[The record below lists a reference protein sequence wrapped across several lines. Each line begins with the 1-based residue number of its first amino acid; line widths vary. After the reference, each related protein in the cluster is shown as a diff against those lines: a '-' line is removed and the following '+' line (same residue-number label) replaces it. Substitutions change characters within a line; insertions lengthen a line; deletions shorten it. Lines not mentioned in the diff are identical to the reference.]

1 MQITSGLGVL
11 PQASFWPT
19 DRGCTPCT
27 ARSLGTVSAADLGEL
42 AFLLAAAGA
51 RPVVAVA
58 IATLAG
64 ATPRPAGGAH
74 RWFGCV
80 VGEYPGSHPCA
91 PPVPQAELGGA
102 PSRFGLLWRPKDVL
116 LVIRPSSAIVV
127 PKLWNPPHPTPQ
139 HLVSAWVCPTPTGRS
154 AMYRRVVAGSW
165 IRRCPCQKHYAFAQF
180 QLSADQRLVSQSY
193 TSVDPG

>member
-1 MQITSGLGVL
+1 MQKTSGLGVG
-11 PQASFWPT
+11 ASFWPT
-19 DRGCTPCT
+19 DRGCTPRT
-27 ARSLGTVSAADLGEL
+27 ARSLGTVSAPDLGEL

-80 VGEYPGSHPCA
+80 DGEYPGPHPCA

-116 LVIRPSSAIVV
+116 LVIRPFQRDCCSQALESASA
-127 PKLWNPPHPTPQ
+127 HPSTPCVGMG
-139 HLVSAWVCPTPTGRS
+139 VSHPDW
-154 AMYRRVVAGSW
+154 
-165 IRRCPCQKHYAFAQF
+165 
-180 QLSADQRLVSQSY
+180 
-193 TSVDPG
+193 